1 MTDLWG
7 FLLQTLTA
15 SGAAAMLLVV
25 KAMFRDKL
33 PPRWQFAAWGVLGL
47 VLLLPAGLG
56 GRYALLNWP
65 WLVET
70 VKTIFSG
77 DYSLTRVLA
86 PIPLPRLRV
95 PSTAA
100 EWLYAVY
107 VLGALALLI
116 RYAVVY
122 IRLRRALLRG
132 APAGEART
140 ARIAAV
146 AEKYARAPGT
156 SSMANGGKNIQRR
169 IESIA
174 RFKRYPAG
182 MALVSA
188 CAAVTLADHSDGPA
202 DCHGDLD
209 RGQGLAGRAVGLYF
223 SSLGGGVH
231 RRGPVPDGGAVRAAE
246 ILPGGPAVTGGKK
259 LKKRGCKRMLL
270 QPRFFNCFIAGWTR
284 RNFINRQSYVA

>member
-15 SGAAAMLLVV
+15 SGAAVLLLVV

-47 VLLLPAGLG
+47 VLL
-56 GRYALLNWP
+56 
-65 WLVET
+65 
-70 VKTIFSG
+70 
-77 DYSLTRVLA
+77 
-86 PIPLPRLRV
+86 
-95 PSTAA
+95 
-100 EWLYAVY
+100 
-107 VLGALALLI
+107 
-116 RYAVVY
+116 
-122 IRLRRALLRG
+122 
-132 APAGEART
+132 
-140 ARIAAV
+140 
-146 AEKYARAPGT
+146 
-156 SSMANGGKNIQRR
+156 
-169 IESIA
+169 
-174 RFKRYPAG
+174 PAG

-188 CAAVTLADHSDGPA
+188 CAAVTLADHPDGP
-202 DCHGDLD
+202 GDLD
-209 RGQGLAGRAVGLYF
+209 RGQGLAGRAVGLCF

-259 LKKRGCKRMLL
+259 LKKRGCKSMLL

>member
-15 SGAAAMLLVV
+15 SGAAVLLLVV

-47 VLLLPAGLG
+47 VLLPAGLG

-65 WLVET
+65 CPPGRWWT
-70 VKTIFSG
+70 
-77 DYSLTRVLA
+77 TR
-86 PIPLPRLRV
+86 
-95 PSTAA
+95 SF
-100 EWLYAVY
+100 
-107 VLGALALLI
+107 
-116 RYAVVY
+116 
-122 IRLRRALLRG
+122 
-132 APAGEART
+132 
-140 ARIAAV
+140 
-146 AEKYARAPGT
+146 
-156 SSMANGGKNIQRR
+156 SMANGGKNIQRR

-188 CAAVTLADHSDGPA
+188 CAAVTLADHPDGP
-202 DCHGDLD
+202 GDLD
-209 RGQGLAGRAVGLYF
+209 RGQGLAGRAVGLCF

-259 LKKRGCKRMLL
+259 LKKRGCKSMLL